1 MAERQCPVC
10 KKRPVWRTNQSNNW
24 RHLCKR
30 CYHKAWA
37 ADQKAQRAA
46 RRATR
51 DRDTGDTSSS
61 DLSCC
66 EHGSAPQGTRHL
78 LGESRLKKRRR
89 G

>member
-1 MAERQCPVC
+1 MAERKCPVC
-10 KKRPVWRTNQSNNW
+10 KKRPVWRTNQSKNW

-51 DRDTGDTSSS
+51 N
-61 DLSCC
+61 
-66 EHGSAPQGTRHL
+66 
-78 LGESRLKKRRR
+78 ESREMLGVAFKP